1 MKIDKRNPAHWL
13 YLARFGFN
21 VLAALVLRVCARP
34 AAATRPLVVLYGH
47 TLSGN
52 LRALYDTLRCDPAA
66 PCDVAY
72 LGMDPAHYRALVDA
86 GESAVLAQ
94 SAAAI
99 RVLARARIIVSD
111 HGLHVMH
118 WLPWLRLFRFVDV
131 WHGVPFKGWDAEDFR
146 HLHGY
151 DEVWVSS
158 TLMRR
163 FYIERFGFAP
173 RQVHVTGYGR
183 TDRLVRRSEAS
194 ATLRRRFDI
203 PPAAGK
209 LVLFAPTWH
218 HDGGG
223 AEIFP
228 FGQTAARFFDALGEV
243 CRAHA
248 ALCLFRCHQNS
259 SFGAALPAGPFV
271 AVPQHRYP
279 DTEGVLLLSDV
290 LICDWS
296 SIAFDFL
303 LLDRP
308 TVFLDI
314 PAPFPKGYTLGPEY
328 RFGAVVQS
336 IETLCV
342 RLDAYL
348 RDAGAYHREFGA
360 RAAAVRA
367 AVYDDRADGHAA
379 ERYVERLRGLL

>member
-13 YLARFGFN
+13 YLVRFGLN
-21 VLAALVLRVCARP
+21 VLAALALRPFARR
-34 AAATRPLVVLYGH
+34 AAAARPLVLLYGH

-52 LRALYDTLRCDPAA
+52 LRALYDALRRDPAA

-72 LGMDPAHYRALVDA
+72 LGMDPAQHRALVGA
-86 GESAVLAQ
+86 GEAAVLAQ
-94 SAAAI
+94 SAAAV
-99 RVLARARIIVSD
+99 RALARARVIVSD
-111 HGLHVMH
+111 HGLHVMR
-118 WLPWLRLFRFVDV
+118 WLPRLRLIRFADV

-146 HLHGY
+146 DLHAY
-151 DEVWVSS
+151 DEIWVSS
-158 TLMRR
+158 SLMRR
-163 FYIERFGFAP
+163 FYVERFGFAP

-183 TDRLVRRSEAS
+183 TDRLVRPSEDPA
-194 ATLRRRFDI
+194 ALRRAFGV
-203 PPAAGK
+203 PPAARK

-223 AEIFP
+223 GEIFP
-228 FGQTAARFFDALGEV
+228 FGQPAARFFDALGAV

-259 SFGAALPAGPFV
+259 AFGAALPEGPFV

-279 DTEGVLLLSDV
+279 DTEGVLLISDV

-296 SIAFDFL
+296 SIAFDYL

-336 IETLCV
+336 LEALCARV
-342 RLDAYL
+342 DAYL
-348 RDAGAYHREFGA
+348 RDAGAYRREFGV

-367 AVYDDRADGHAA
+367 AAYDDRADGHAA